1 MATLHRARWVLPIA
15 APPIREGWVLT
26 RDGRIV
32 GAGRSG
38 SEPTGG
44 AGRQRVIDSAD
55 VIDHGDVAILPGLV
69 NAHTHLELS
78 WMRGRVPPAA
88 SMPVWAEAVIGLRR
102 SAGAEPAEPI
112 DEAVREVRAAGTALV
127 GDVTNTLCAYDVMR
141 GRGLGGAVFLE
152 ILGFSAPDPGR
163 AVADAAARIAELTP
177 AAWLKPSIVPHAPYS
192 VAPALFLAIAAAAGS
207 RAVSVHLGESPE
219 EIRFLRDGTGPWR
232 DLLGRLGA
240 WSETWEPPGCG
251 PVEYIARL
259 GLLTERLMAVHGTQ
273 FDASALARLA
283 DARATVVACPRSNRW
298 TGAGDPP
305 IDMFYA
311 SGVRVA
317 VGTDSL
323 ASVEDLNLFG
333 ELAALR
339 RLAPGVPAARL
350 LESATLHGAVALG
363 FGDEYG
369 SIAPGK
375 RDALIAVRVPL
386 AVADVEEYL
395 VGGVEPPDIR
405 WIDRTPSNPEPRG
418 TP

>member
-15 APPIREGWVLT
+15 APPIRDGWVLT

-38 SEPTGG
+38 AEPTGG
-44 AGRQRVIDSAD
+44 ADGVADSAD

-78 WMRGRVPPAA
+78 WMRGRVPPAV

-102 SAGAEPAEPI
+102 SAGPEAVGPI
-112 DEAVREVRAAGTALV
+112 DTAVREVRAAGTALV

-141 GRGLGGAVFLE
+141 RGGLGGAVFLE
-152 ILGFSAPDPGR
+152 ILGFSASDPGR
-163 AVADAAARIAELTP
+163 SVAEAAARIANLTP
-177 AAWLKPSIVPHAPYS
+177 AAWLRLSIVPHAPYS
-192 VAPALFLAIAAAAGS
+192 VAPALFRAIGAAAGR
-207 RAVSVHLGESPE
+207 RAISVHLGESPD
-219 EIRFLRDGTGPWR
+219 EIRFLREGTGPWR

-240 WSETWEPPGCG
+240 WSDTWEPPGCG

-259 GLLTERLMAVHGTQ
+259 GLLTERLIAVHGTQ
-273 FDASALARLA
+273 LDASALARLA
-283 DARATVVACPRSNRW
+283 GARATVVACPRSNRW

-305 IDMFYA
+305 VGLFYA

-333 ELAALR
+333 ELAALH
-339 RLAPGVPAARL
+339 RLAPDVPASRL

-369 SIAPGK
+369 SIASGK

-386 AVADVEEYL
+386 AVADVEQYL
-395 VGGVEPPDIR
+395 VGGVEPSDIR
-405 WIDRTPSNPEPRG
+405 WIGEPGG
-418 TP
+418 TA